1 MMKAVNAKEFDMVAT
16 WSVDRLGRSLTE
28 LRGVKSSRAET
39 NLPWRPFNDRPTGIW
54 IDETVARIK
63 QTAQPELIESLQ
75 RNRIPKDAKF
85 RVLRHLITVDGTK
98 RPESDSCPCPMC
110 TPNRFLTGSLVW
122 FPELQYCAFIGNC
135 CANDNV
141 LAEAE
146 KEWKWRQRRDNEED
160 YLLAALPL
168 VGQKLETLDN
178 LKPVALEAMRAYRK
192 FRNSLPVVHE
202 QLRKIKQQY
211 GGQLTLT
218 EIIRDESQ
226 ENEDYFG
233 PAGFKGRGKDGVET
247 RDHTF
252 GSFSGHI
259 AVVRDFNPG
268 KELDH
273 IHRMLTSVA
282 ANSYGQDPLEFI
294 CSMTE
299 KQRHAAVVILR
310 DVEASTIKLRSRL
323 KDLASFYSRENAEN
337 LNRFFTHRLNSIYY
351 QVELTSVRSQPTI
364 RFKKGNGVY
373 NLVRGSWATK
383 LDFDWATIN
392 E

>member
-1 MMKAVNAKEFDMVAT
+1 MTKG
-16 WSVDRLGRSLTE
+16 DRKS
-28 LRGVKSSRAET
+28 RGVKSSSADT

-63 QTAQPELIESLQ
+63 ETAQPELIESLY
-75 RNRIPKDAKF
+75 RNRIPKDSKF
-85 RVLRHLITVDGTK
+85 RVLRHLITVDGAK
-98 RPESDSCPCPMC
+98 RPEGDSCPCPMC

-122 FPELQYCAFIGNC
+122 FPELQCCAVIGNC
-135 CANDNV
+135 CANDDV

-146 KEWKWRQRRDNEED
+146 KEWKWRQRRDSEED

-168 VGQKLETLDN
+168 VGQKLEILES
-178 LKPVALEAMRAYRK
+178 LKPVAFEAMRSYRK
-192 FRNSLPVVHE
+192 FRNTLPVVHE

-211 GGQLTLT
+211 GGQLTLV

-226 ENEDYFG
+226 ENDDYFG
-233 PAGFKGRGKDGVET
+233 PAGFKGRGKDAVET

-252 GSFSGHI
+252 GLFSGHI
-259 AVVRDFNPG
+259 AVIRDFNPS
-268 KELDH
+268 KELED
-273 IHRMLTSVA
+273 INRSLTSVA

-310 DVEASTIKLRSRL
+310 DVEASIAKFRARLR
-323 KDLASFYSRENAEN
+323 DLANFYTRDNAEN
-337 LNRFFTHRLNSIYY
+337 LHKFFTHPLNSIYY
-351 QVELTSVRSQPTI
+351 RVELTSVRGQPTI
-364 RFKKGNGVY
+364 RFKKGNGVHD
-373 NLVRGSWATK
+373 LVRGSWATK
-383 LDFDWATIN
+383 LDFDWAAID